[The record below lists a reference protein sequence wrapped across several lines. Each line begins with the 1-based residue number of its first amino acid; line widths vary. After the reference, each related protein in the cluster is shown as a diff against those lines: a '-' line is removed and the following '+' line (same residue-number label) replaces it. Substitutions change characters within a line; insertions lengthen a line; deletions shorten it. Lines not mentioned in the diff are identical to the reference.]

1 VNRWF
6 QNLPIR
12 RKLAVL
18 IVATGGIA
26 LMLASV
32 AQWIFKSIDLRQQAL
47 AEISTLAE
55 VIGANTTA
63 ALTFQDRQAA
73 EETLSALRADKRI
86 VAAAV
91 FGKDGFWRAMR
102 SMEPQPVPSN
112 SGASSTPSK
121 ATLC

>member
-1 VNRWF
+1 MNRWF

-47 AEISTLAE
+47 TEISTLAE

-63 ALTFQDRQAA
+63 
-73 EETLSALRADKRI
+73 
-86 VAAAV
+86 
-91 FGKDGFWRAMR
+91 
-102 SMEPQPVPSN
+102 P
-112 SGASSTPSK
+112 
-121 ATLC
+121 